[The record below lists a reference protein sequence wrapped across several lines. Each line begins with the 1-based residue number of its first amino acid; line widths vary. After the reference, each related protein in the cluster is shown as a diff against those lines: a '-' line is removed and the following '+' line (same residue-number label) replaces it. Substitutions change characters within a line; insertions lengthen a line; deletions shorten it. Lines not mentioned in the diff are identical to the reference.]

1 MPCDY
6 SKYPKNWK
14 SEIRPRILDRA
25 NHSCEKCKV
34 PNYTLIIRGMKGEN
48 EVYQNMDG
56 IIYNCTN
63 GERMGEDYLGNLKK
77 AREVKVVLTIAHLD
91 HNTTNNDDA
100 NLRAYCQKCH
110 INHDKDFHLKNRA
123 RTNEIRKGMQ
133 SLFE

>member
-34 PNYTLIIRGMKGEN
+34 PNYELIIRGMIGEN
-48 EVYQNMDG
+48 EVYQNMNG

-63 GERMGEDYLGNLKK
+63 GERIGEDYVGNLKK
-77 AREVKVVLTIAHLD
+77 AREVKIVLTIAHLD
-91 HNTTNNDDA
+91 HDITNNEDA

-110 INHDKDFHLKNRA
+110 INHDKYFHLKNRTK
-123 RTNEIRKGMQ
+123 TNEIRKGMH